1 MKQFGSSALGL
12 YLPDGDIDIT
22 IVTEREELSTLKA
35 VHAKMQK
42 DPNYIRLDFR
52 RGKVPIIN
60 THTSKYDLQLDI
72 SVNKQDGLKQIFE
85 IQKIQNSIPE
95 FKYIFILFKCFLKIR
110 GYSETYH
117 GYIGSYLLFCMVF

>member
-1 MKQFGSSALGL
+1 
-12 YLPDGDIDIT
+12 
-22 IVTEREELSTLKA
+22 
-35 VHAKMQK
+35 MQH
-42 DPNYIRLDFR
+42 DSNYSRLEFR

-60 THTSKYDLQLDI
+60 THSSKYDLQLDI

-85 IQKIQNSIPE
+85 IQKIQNTIPE
-95 FKYIFILFKCFLKIR
+95 FRYIFLLFKCFLKTR